1 MKRREF
7 LEKTLVGTA
16 GLTIGASAIL
26 SKSCKG
32 ANNKVVLALIG
43 AGNRG
48 LSSVTDACLN
58 NPDVEIKTVCD
69 VNDSVAE
76 KAAKEIGS
84 RLGYNLRTCR
94 NMKEIFDDRDIDA
107 VWIATPDHWHALA
120 TIWACQ
126 AGKHVFVEQMPGN
139 CIWEGRK
146 VAEAASKYKRKVQ
159 VGYQYRSA
167 ASTIS
172 ARDYIQSGKLGQVVH
187 LKVYNL
193 HGGQKWVALPDND
206 IPAGLDW
213 DAWLGPAPHRAY
225 NPGAHKTWPYF
236 WAYSAGS
243 FKEAGHQLDI
253 ARMLMGDPDHPVSV
267 MGWGGNHVW
276 RSEREAP
283 EFQSVTYDFEKF
295 TITCESG
302 TVTNYTAVTAPQIKK
317 DPVKDWSLNGT
328 RIEIYGTEGIMYF
341 GRKGCGWQV
350 YGPGAEI
357 IAEEAGHDP
366 DREHHANFIQS
377 IRERRVQPNSDPEQ
391 AHRSATLVHLGNITY
406 RTGNRQILFGKDDE
420 RIISN
425 NDADKLLK
433 LNYRNDFMIPEN
445 V

>member
-7 LEKTLVGTA
+7 LEKTLAGTA
-16 GLTIGASAIL
+16 GLTIGVSGIL

-43 AGNRG
+43 AGHRG
-48 LSSVTDACLN
+48 VSSVTGACLN

-69 VNDSVAE
+69 VDDSVAG

-84 RLGYNLRTCR
+84 RLGSSLRTCR
-94 NMKEIFDDRDIDA
+94 NMKEIFDDSDIDA

-120 TIWACQ
+120 TIRACQ

-139 CIWEGRK
+139 CIWESRK
-146 VAEAASKYKRKVQ
+146 VAEAATRYRRTVQ

-167 ASTIS
+167 SSALS

-193 HGGQKWVALPDND
+193 HGGTKWVGLPDND

-213 DAWLGPAPHRAY
+213 DQWLGPAPLRTY
-225 NPGAHKTWPYF
+225 NPGAHKTWPYY
-236 WAYSAGS
+236 WAYGAGS

-253 ARMLMGDPDHPVSV
+253 ARMLMGDPGHPVSV
-267 MGWGGNHVW
+267 TGWGGNHVW
-276 RSEREAP
+276 RSDRETP

-302 TVTNYTAVTAPQIKK
+302 CVTDYTDITGPEIKK
-317 DPVKDWSLNGT
+317 DVVKDWSLNGT

-341 GRKGCGWQV
+341 GRRGWLV
-350 YGPGAEI
+350 YGPGEEI
-357 IAEEAGHDP
+357 MAHETGHDP
-366 DREHHANFIQS
+366 DREHRTNFIQA
-377 IRERRVQPNSDPEQ
+377 IRERRVHPNSDPEQ
-391 AHRSATLVHLGNITY
+391 AHRSATLVHLANIAY
-406 RTGNRQILFGKDDE
+406 RTGNRQVFFGKDEE
-420 RIISN
+420 RIMNSN
-425 NDADKLLK
+425 DGDKLLRS
-433 LNYRNDFMIPEN
+433 NYRNDFMIPEK